1 MEKSMQGNIQTAFLL
16 TLFAGLSTGLGSLIV
31 LIARRPTLRLL
42 SFGLGF
48 SGGVMVFVSLAEILP
63 QSQKILD
70 EVVGAEWGDWVA
82 YGFFFGG
89 MLVSAL
95 IDALIPQPENP
106 HHVVAVE
113 DLARAQ
119 ESSAGARHELPEM
132 SASQAKALARV
143 GLLTAIVIAIHNFPE
158 GMATLISALSDPSLG
173 VSVAV
178 AVAIHNIPEGISV
191 AILVL
196 FATRSRGKACL
207 WSFASGLSE
216 PIGALVVWLLL
227 MAFIND
233 LVVGGMLAAAGGI
246 MVFISFDELL
256 PTAREYGR
264 GHLEVGGIILGMVVM
279 AFSLALF

>member
-1 MEKSMQGNIQTAFLL
+1 MEGNIQTAFLL

-48 SGGVMVFVSLAEILP
+48 SGGVMVFVSLAELLP
-63 QSQKILD
+63 QSQKLLA
-70 EVVGAEWGDWVA
+70 EAVGAKGGDWVA

-89 MLVSAL
+89 ILVSAL
-95 IDALIPQPENP
+95 IDALVPQPENP
-106 HHVVAVE
+106 HHVVAVK

-119 ESSAGARHELPEM
+119 ESSAGARRGLPEM
-132 SASQAKALARV
+132 SESQAKALARV

-158 GMATLISALSDPSLG
+158 GMATLVSALSDPSLG
-173 VSVAV
+173 FSVAV

-191 AILVL
+191 AVLVL
-196 FATRSRGKACL
+196 FATGSRGKAFV
-207 WSFASGLSE
+207 WSFASGLAE
-216 PIGALVVWLLL
+216 PIGALLIWGLL
-227 MAFIND
+227 MPFIND
-233 LVVGGMLAAAGGI
+233 LVVGGMLAAVGGI

-264 GHLEVGGIILGMVVM
+264 GHLEIGGIVLGMAVM
-279 AFSLALF
+279 AVSLALF

>member
-1 MEKSMQGNIQTAFLL
+1 MEGNIQTAFLL

-48 SGGVMVFVSLAEILP
+48 SGGVMVFVSLAELLP
-63 QSQKILD
+63 QSQKMLA
-70 EVVGAEWGDWVA
+70 EVVGAKGGDWVA

-89 MLVSAL
+89 ILVSAL
-95 IDALIPQPENP
+95 IDALVPQPENP
-106 HHVVAVE
+106 HHVVAVK

-119 ESSAGARHELPEM
+119 ETSARAGPGLPEM
-132 SASQAKALARV
+132 SESQAKALARI

-158 GMATLISALSDPSLG
+158 GMATLVSALSDPSLG
-173 VSVAV
+173 FSVAV

-191 AILVL
+191 AVLVL
-196 FATRSRGKACL
+196 FATGSRGKAFA

-227 MAFIND
+227 MPFIND
-233 LVVGGMLAAAGGI
+233 LLVGGMLAAVGGI

-264 GHLEVGGIILGMVVM
+264 GHLELGGIVLGMAVM
-279 AFSLALF
+279 AVSLALF